1 MMNRTV
7 TRVIGVLAASVLA
20 IGGLAACGSSSGSNG
35 KGKVYYLNFKPEAAD
50 QWKKIAE
57 TYTKET
63 GVKVNIRTAA
73 SGTYEQTLKSEM
85 AKSNA
90 PTLFQVGGPIQDSSW
105 LKPYLSDMSKSE
117 VYKQL
122 QNPDL
127 ALKSDSVVK
136 AVPYAMETY
145 GIIYNKAILSKYCE
159 KSYAVVKSA
168 DEINS
173 FEKLKA
179 VADSI
184 QEHKSDLGVDGA
196 FTSAGFDSSSDW
208 RFKTHLANMPLY
220 FEMLADHIT
229 GQPKTLKGTY
239 LNQYKNIFDLYLND
253 STTPKTQLS
262 SKTADDANSEFATG
276 KAVFYQNG
284 TWAWS
289 DLQKSGFKAD
299 DLGMM
304 PLYIGAGDEKNQG
317 LTTGS
322 ENYWCINSKVSEADQ
337 KATEAFLKWMVTN
350 KKGQDALAK
359 DMGFVTPFKSMENIK
374 SENPLTQIAQEDAK
388 SGKKDVTWNF
398 TIIPSTKWK
407 DDLGSALLAYAQ
419 GTGTWD
425 SVKKAFVDGWKTEYD
440 ATH

>member
-1 MMNRTV
+1 
-7 TRVIGVLAASVLA
+7 
-20 IGGLAACGSSSGSNG
+20 
-35 KGKVYYLNFKPEAAD
+35 
-50 QWKKIAE
+50 
-57 TYTKET
+57 
-63 GVKVNIRTAA
+63 
-73 SGTYEQTLKSEM
+73 
-85 AKSNA
+85 
-90 PTLFQVGGPIQDSSW
+90 
-105 LKPYLSDMSKSE
+105 
-117 VYKQL
+117 
-122 QNPDL
+122 
-127 ALKSDSVVK
+127 
-136 AVPYAMETY
+136 
-145 GIIYNKAILSKYCE
+145 
-159 KSYAVVKSA
+159 
-168 DEINS
+168 
-173 FEKLKA
+173 
-179 VADSI
+179 
-184 QEHKSDLGVDGA
+184 LGVDGA

-253 STTPKTQLS
+253 STTPRTQLS
-262 SKTADDANSEFATG
+262 GKTADDANSEFATG

-289 DLQKSGFKAD
+289 DLQKSGFKAG

-322 ENYWCINSKVSEADQ
+322 ENYWCINSKVSAADQ